1 MLLASF
7 NGRYAFYP
15 ALASTKPITRDVSIK
30 KRLYMSFRFITGL
43 VLVIFMI
50 GSWNSAEAQIF
61 KKKKKVEQEAPKKEK
76 KSFFDNFSKKDKK
89 ESTATKPVKEKKVL
103 RKTHQAAKADV
114 KASKK
119 ERKAAEAREEAAR
132 ARAAV
137 IKAQRKEER
146 ANRKVG
152 RKETTANKSRTKA
165 EEKKGKG
172 LSRFFKKEDGKEK
185 GE

>member
-1 MLLASF
+1 MDGTLFISSQL
-7 NGRYAFYP
+7 G
-15 ALASTKPITRDVSIK
+15 TKSMTSDVSIK

-43 VLVIFMI
+43 FIVIFTI

-61 KKKKKVEQEAPKKEK
+61 KKKKKVEQEAPKEKK
-76 KSFFDNFSKKDKK
+76 KSFFDGFSKKDKTNTT
-89 ESTATKPVKEKKVL
+89 ETKPVKEKKVL

-114 KASKK
+114 RASKK
-119 ERKAAEAREEAAR
+119 ERKAAEAREDAAR

-137 IKAQRKEER
+137 IKAQRKEEK

-152 RKETTANKSRTKA
+152 RKETTADKSRTKA
-165 EEKKGKG
+165 EEKKSKG
-172 LSRFFKKEDGKEK
+172 LSRFFKKDDGK